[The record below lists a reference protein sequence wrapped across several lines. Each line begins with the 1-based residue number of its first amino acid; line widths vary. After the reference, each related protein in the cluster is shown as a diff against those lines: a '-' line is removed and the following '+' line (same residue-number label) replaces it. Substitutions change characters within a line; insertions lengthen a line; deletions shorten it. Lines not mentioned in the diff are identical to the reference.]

1 MTQVKYFTFGPFAEN
16 TYLLYDD
23 SKECIIIDPGCY
35 TAAERQALSDF
46 INQNDLTPVRLINT
60 HCHLDHIFGNKYV
73 ADTYQLDLEIHKGE
87 IPVLEAA
94 SIAAQMYGIPNM
106 QPSPAPSRFI
116 AEGDTI
122 TFGETS
128 LKVLFTPG
136 HSPAS
141 ISFYCEKNH
150 FVIGGDVL
158 FHGSI
163 GRTDLPGGN
172 FETLMESI
180 TTQILTLPDRTLVY
194 AGHGPATAVG
204 SEKKTNPFVLQYLNN
219 K

>member
-1 MTQVKYFTFGPFAEN
+1 MTQVKYFTFGPFSEN
-16 TYLLYDD
+16 TYILYDD
-23 SKECIIIDPGCY
+23 TKECIIIDPGCY
-35 TAAERQALSDF
+35 TAPERQQLSNF
-46 INQNDLTPVRLINT
+46 INQNDLKPVRLINT

-73 ADTYQLDLEIHKGE
+73 ADTYQLGLEIHQGE

-94 SIAAQMYGIPNM
+94 PMAAQMYGIQGM
-106 QPSPAPSRFI
+106 QPSPSPSRFI
-116 AEGDTI
+116 KEGDTI
-122 TFGETS
+122 SFGNTTLS
-128 LKVLFTPG
+128 VLFTPG

-141 ISFYCEKNH
+141 ISFYCEKSH

-172 FETLMESI
+172 FNTLMESI
-180 TTQILTLPDRTLVY
+180 VNQLLTLPDRTLVY
-194 AGHGPATAVG
+194 SGHGPATAVG
-204 SEKKTNPFVLQYLNN
+204 SERKTNPFILQYLG